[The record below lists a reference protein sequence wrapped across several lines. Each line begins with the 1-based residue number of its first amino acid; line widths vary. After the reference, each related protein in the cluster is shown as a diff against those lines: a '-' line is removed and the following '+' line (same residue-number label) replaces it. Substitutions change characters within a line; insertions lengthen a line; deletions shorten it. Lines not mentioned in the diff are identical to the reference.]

1 MQGII
6 DGMNIVE
13 ESDNRIK
20 LESDTH
26 FAVVSKE
33 YKGTPREKWLLTAYE
48 KKETSKPANSSMDVD
63 SNQIGKSDD
72 TATRQNT
79 DVSLSKDNAVMS
91 DMQEKVEESLPPLDK
106 KIQRRINAAQTH
118 EKNRLSVPRFD
129 KSTAKESR

>member
-1 MQGII
+1 
-6 DGMNIVE
+6 
-13 ESDNRIK
+13 
-20 LESDTH
+20 
-26 FAVVSKE
+26 
-33 YKGTPREKWLLTAYE
+33 
-48 KKETSKPANSSMDVD
+48 MDVD
-63 SNQIGKSDD
+63 STQIGKSDD